1 MIGRRSIF
9 AAALALPVL
18 VGLLAIRPQSR
29 TGSSAGPRTDTLP
42 SQLSDEAFWGLVTDF
57 SEPNGY
63 FRSDN
68 FLSNEKA
75 FQRILPTLTATAGSG
90 GAYLGV
96 GPEQNFTYLV
106 ALKPKLAFIVDIRR
120 GNLHEHLLY
129 KAFIEMSSDRA
140 DFLSRLFARKRP
152 EDLSAAAPIDTM
164 MDAYRA
170 VPADLNVF
178 YENFQAAA
186 DWLVKRHG
194 FALSQEDLEGI
205 QYVYNAFYEG
215 GPDLNYSFT
224 NGGGFGGQF
233 PTYAELMAE
242 TDDRGE
248 QRSYLATEAAFRAL
262 AQMEKNNAIVP
273 LVGNFAGPTAL
284 RSVGKYLKEHGA
296 TVTAFY
302 TSNVEM
308 YLFQQADDWQKFYA
322 NVATLPVDTRSTFI
336 RSVSNRGFQFRIAN
350 PVPGAR
356 SSTRLSSMADLVG
369 AFERGRIG
377 GYSDV
382 VTMSR

>member
-1 MIGRRSIF
+1 VIGRRQ
-9 AAALALPVL
+9 ALVTALALIVL
-18 VGLLAIRPQSR
+18 VGLVALRPGSR
-29 TGSSAGPRTDTLP
+29 PGADTLP
-42 SQLSDEAFWGLVTDF
+42 SRLSDEAFWALITDF
-57 SEPNGY
+57 SEPDGY

-75 FQRILPTLTATAGSG
+75 FQRVLPTLTAALPAG

-106 ALKPKLAFIVDIRR
+106 ALRPKLAFIVDIRR

-140 DFLSRLFARKRP
+140 EFLSRLFARRRP
-152 EDLSAAAPIDTM
+152 ADLSAAAPIDTM
-164 MDAYRA
+164 MDAYRD
-170 VPADLNVF
+170 VSPDLEFF

-194 FALSQEDLEGI
+194 FGLSTTDLDGI

-215 GPDLNYSFT
+215 GPDLNYSFS
-224 NGGGFGGQF
+224 NGGGGFGGQF

-248 QRSYLATEAAFRAL
+248 QRSYLATEANFRAL
-262 AQMEKNNAIVP
+262 AQMEKDNAVVP
-273 LVGNFAGPTAL
+273 LVGNFAGPKAL
-284 RSVGKYLKEHGA
+284 RSVGRYLKTHGA

-308 YLFQQADDWQKFYA
+308 YLFQQADDWRNFYA
-322 NVATLPVDTRSTFI
+322 NVASLPVDGSSTFI
-336 RSVSNRGFQFRIAN
+336 RSVSNRGFQFRAPS

-356 SSTRLSSMADLVG
+356 SSTRLSSIADLVR
-369 AFERGRIG
+369 AFERGSIR
-377 GYSDV
+377 GYADV
-382 VTMSR
+382 VAMSN

>member
-1 MIGRRSIF
+1 MIWRRGFF
-9 AAALALPVL
+9 AATLALFALAGVL
-18 VGLLAIRPQSR
+18 ALRPQPR
-29 TGSSAGPRTDTLP
+29 AGAGAEARADTLP
-42 SQLSDEAFWGLVTDF
+42 SQLSDQAFWGLVTDF

-140 DFLSRLFARKRP
+140 DFLSRLFARRRP
-152 EDLSAAAPIDTM
+152 EGLAAMAPIDTM
-164 MDAYRA
+164 MDLYRN
-170 VPADLNVF
+170 VPSDLDYF

-194 FALSQEDLEGI
+194 FGLSQEDLEGI

-248 QRSYLATEAAFRAL
+248 QRSYLATEDNFRVL
-262 AQMEKNNAIVP
+262 AQMERSNAIVP
-273 LVGNFAGPTAL
+273 LVGNFAGPRAL
-284 RSVGKYLKEHGA
+284 RSVGAYLKAHGA

-322 NVATLPVDTRSTFI
+322 NVASLPLDGSSTFI
-336 RSVSNRGFQFRIAN
+336 RSVSNRGFRFQIPN

-356 SSTRLSSMADLVG
+356 SSTRLSSMADLVR

-377 GYSDV
+377 GYADV
-382 VTMSR
+382 VAMSK